1 MYLSYPALYT
11 HIKQKHLGVTP
22 SGTNTSQHFTG
33 RGRGRPRKT
42 NADIDKNN
50 KRIDIDGAIED
61 YGNEDGIAMGG
72 MLGLGASEQ

>member
-1 MYLSYPALYT
+1 M
-11 HIKQKHLGVTP
+11 TP

-50 KRIDIDGAIED
+50 KRIELDGTIEEYGQEDIAI
-61 YGNEDGIAMGG
+61 GG
-72 MLGLGASEQ
+72 MMGSGPSE